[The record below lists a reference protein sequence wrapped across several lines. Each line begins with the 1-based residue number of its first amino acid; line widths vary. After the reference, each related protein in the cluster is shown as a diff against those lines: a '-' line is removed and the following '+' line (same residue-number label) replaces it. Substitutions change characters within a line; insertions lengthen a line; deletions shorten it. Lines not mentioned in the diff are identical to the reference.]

1 MNLCRE
7 NYCMIDLMEELLKP
21 FSGYMV
27 GVELNATLMT
37 LLKETAALFLFVLVQ
52 IVYGVSMTYFCCI
65 PLGPA
70 LFVKVLFTGFE

>member
-1 MNLCRE
+1 
-7 NYCMIDLMEELLKP
+7 
-21 FSGYMV
+21 MV

-65 PLGPA
+65 PIVPA
-70 LFVKVLFTGFE
+70 LFVKVSSQVLSKESKR

>member
-7 NYCMIDLMEELLKP
+7 NDCMIDLMSELLKP

-27 GVELNATLMT
+27 GVELNAFLMT
-37 LLKETAALFLFVLVQ
+37 LLKETAALFLLILVQ
-52 IVYGVSMTYFCCI
+52 IVYAYFCCI

-70 LFVKVLFTGFE
+70 LFVKVLLTCFE

>member
-1 MNLCRE
+1 MNLCSKID
-7 NYCMIDLMEELLKP
+7 CMINLIKDLSKP

-52 IVYGVSMTYFCCI
+52 IVYAYFCCI

-70 LFVKVLFTGFE
+70 LFVKVLLTGFE

>member
-7 NYCMIDLMEELLKP
+7 KDCMIDLMLELLKP

-37 LLKETAALFLFVLVQ
+37 LLRETAALFLFVLVQ
-52 IVYGVSMTYFCCI
+52 IVYAYFCCI
-65 PLGPA
+65 PLVPA
-70 LFVKVLFTGFE
+70 LFVNVLLTGFE

>member
-1 MNLCRE
+1 MNLCSKID
-7 NYCMIDLMEELLKP
+7 CMINLIKP

-52 IVYGVSMTYFCCI
+52 IVYAYFCCI

-70 LFVKVLFTGFE
+70 LFVNVLLTGFE

>member
-1 MNLCRE
+1 MNLCSE
-7 NYCMIDLMEELLKP
+7 KDCMIDLMLELLKA

-37 LLKETAALFLFVLVQ
+37 LLKETAALFLLILVQ
-52 IVYGVSMTYFCCI
+52 IVYAYFCCI

-70 LFVKVLFTGFE
+70 LFVNVLLTGFE

>member
-7 NYCMIDLMEELLKP
+7 KDCMIDLMTELLKP

-37 LLKETAALFLFVLVQ
+37 LLKETAALFLFVCVQ
-52 IVYGVSMTYFCCI
+52 IVYAYFCCI
-65 PLGPA
+65 PLRPA
-70 LFVKVLFTGFE
+70 LFVNVLLTGFE

>member
-7 NYCMIDLMEELLKP
+7 NDCMIDLMYELLKP

-37 LLKETAALFLFVLVQ
+37 LLKETAALFLFYWWSSLKVVQ
-52 IVYGVSMTYFCCI
+52 NFKFHAGITN
-65 PLGPA
+65 PL
-70 LFVKVLFTGFE
+70 LCTRNW